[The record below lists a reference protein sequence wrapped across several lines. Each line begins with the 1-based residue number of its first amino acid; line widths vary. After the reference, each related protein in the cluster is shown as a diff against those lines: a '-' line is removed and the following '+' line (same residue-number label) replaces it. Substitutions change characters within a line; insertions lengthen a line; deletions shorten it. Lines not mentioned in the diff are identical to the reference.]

1 MAMIIKQAQKLRQHA
16 RVCLWGIEK
25 AGKTHAALE
34 LARSL
39 VGESGKI
46 GVISSE
52 RGSSSL
58 LAWKFPHD
66 IIDLTVDEGNNPVRN
81 PFTPKRYEEALQT
94 FVQAGYQAIIV
105 DSLSHLWEGE
115 GGMLEFVESQSGDK
129 FTSGWGKGTPIYQRF
144 LNTLLSVPC
153 HLVVTLR
160 AKEAYVMEEYT
171 KRNGDRGTAP
181 KNVGSAPII
190 RKGFGFEMQLTI
202 RVDAKVGIIQS
213 SANEE
218 ELPKGTEIESVSDDL
233 APILLRWLDG
243 APPPERVPS
252 WQDIYK
258 AGKGKGLWQAGN
270 GFCAFASAELGIN
283 ITEDSVKSLDAEMLK
298 KLARAVEEEQPVA
311 QPA

>member
-1 MAMIIKQAQKLRQHA
+1 MVMIIKQAQKLRQNA

-34 LARSL
+34 LATSL
-39 VGESGKI
+39 VGAGGKI

-66 IIDLTVDEGNNPVRN
+66 IIDLTVDEGNNPIRN
-81 PFTPKRYEEALQT
+81 PFAPKRYEEALQT

-115 GGMLEFVESQSGDK
+115 GGMLEIVGSQSGDT
-129 FTSGWGKGTPIYQRF
+129 FTSGWGKGTPIYQHF
-144 LNTLLSVPC
+144 LNTLLGVPC
-153 HLVVTLR
+153 HLIVTLR

-190 RKGFGFEMQLTI
+190 RKGFGFEMQVTI
-202 RVDAKVGIIQS
+202 RVDAKVGTIQS

-218 ELPKGTEIESVSDDL
+218 ELPKGMEIESISDDL
-233 APILLRWLDG
+233 TPILLRWLDG
-243 APPPERVPS
+243 APPPERVPTLSEIFMVGIQKKS
-252 WQDIYK
+252 WTKENFY
-258 AGKGKGLWQAGN
+258 
-270 GFCAFASAELGIN
+270 ASASAILDGIPVSRDAQLSP
-283 ITEDSVKSLDAEMLK
+283 EQLKSLMEAAEQGSFALS
-298 KLARAVEEEQPVA
+298 A
-311 QPA
+311 

>member
-1 MAMIIKQAQKLRQHA
+1 MAMIIKPAQKLRQHA

-34 LARSL
+34 LASSL
-39 VGESGKI
+39 VGENGKI

-58 LAWKFPHD
+58 LAWKFPHG
-66 IIDLTVDEGNNPVRN
+66 IIDLTVDEGGNPVRN

-115 GGMLEFVESQSGDK
+115 GGMLEFVGSQSGDT
-129 FTSGWGKGTPIYQRF
+129 FTSGWGKGTPIYQHF
-144 LNTLLSVPC
+144 LNTLLGVPC

-171 KRNGDRGTAP
+171 KRSGDRGTAP

-202 RVDAKVGIIQS
+202 RVDAKVGTIQS

-218 ELPKGTEIESVSDDL
+218 ELPKGMEIESVSNDL

-243 APPPERVPS
+243 APPPERVPALAEIYQVGIQRKS
-252 WQDIYK
+252 WNATDFYST
-258 AGKGKGLWQAGN
+258 
-270 GFCAFASAELGIN
+270 ASAILDGA
-283 ITEDSVKSLDAEMLK
+283 SVSKTAPLSPEQLK
-298 KLARAVEEEQPVA
+298 KLMEAAERGPVEMGQA
-311 QPA
+311 AS